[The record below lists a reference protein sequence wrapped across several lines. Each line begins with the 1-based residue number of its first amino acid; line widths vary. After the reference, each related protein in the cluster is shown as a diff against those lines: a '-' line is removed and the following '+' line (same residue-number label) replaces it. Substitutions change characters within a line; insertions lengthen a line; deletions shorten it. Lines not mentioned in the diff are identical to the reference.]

1 VVAVNK
7 CGGEKFRSGER
18 FGKLVAAAARI
29 SNVAHTNSGQIGPL
43 GSSTGRPRPAAD
55 PGRIQT
61 LDANGGRAVRANPA
75 GEYRVNSPLTT
86 PYEG

>member
-29 SNVAHTNSGQIGPL
+29 SNVAYTNSSQIGPL
-43 GSSTGRPRPAAD
+43 GLQHRDCRDRLLIRDGSRLWTRTAGAPFAQIR
-55 PGRIQT
+55 
-61 LDANGGRAVRANPA
+61 RANIA
-75 GEYRVNSPLTT
+75 LIAH
-86 PYEG
+86 